1 MTVTIYI
8 WRAEYRDPTRHD
20 AALLHPYEDAQPAL
34 YDLPDGWT
42 VGKNQAEEDMI
53 FTDRG
58 EGCDLFVQGSGVAAI
73 SSAGIVWLR
82 RTGEKRGDALKL
94 ARESAGLSMR
104 QLAEKAGV
112 SANTVSLI
120 ENGQSNPRADVLA
133 ALAKALG
140 TTMDAI
146 WQ

>member
-8 WRAEYRDPTRHD
+8 WRAGYNDALHHD
-20 AALLHPYEDAQPAL
+20 TALLHQYEDAQPAIF
-34 YDLPDGWT
+34 DLPEGWT
-42 VGKNQAEEDMI
+42 ITQNETGANMI
-53 FTDRG
+53 CNDRG
-58 EGCDLFVQGSGVAAI
+58 EGCELIVHGSGVAAV
-73 SSAGIVWLR
+73 SSSGIVWLR

-94 ARESAGLSMR
+94 ARESAGMSMR

-112 SANTVSLI
+112 AVNTVSLI
-120 ENGQSNPRADVLA
+120 ESGQSCPRADVLA
-133 ALAKALG
+133 ALAKALD

>member
-20 AALLHPYEDAQPAL
+20 AALLHPYEDAQPTL

-42 VGKNQAEEDMI
+42 VEQNEAGQEMI
-53 FTDRG
+53 CNDRG
-58 EGCDLFVQGSGVAAI
+58 EGCELIVQGSGVAAV
-73 SSAGIVWLR
+73 SSAGIVWLH

-104 QLAEKAGV
+104 QLAERAGV
-112 SANTVSLI
+112 SKNTVSLI
-120 ENGQSNPRADVLA
+120 ENGQSCPRADVLA
-133 ALAKALG
+133 SLAKALD